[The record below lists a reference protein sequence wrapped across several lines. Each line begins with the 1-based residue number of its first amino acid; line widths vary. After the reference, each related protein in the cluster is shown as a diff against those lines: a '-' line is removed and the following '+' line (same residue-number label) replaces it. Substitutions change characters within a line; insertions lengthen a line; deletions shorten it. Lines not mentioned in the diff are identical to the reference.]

1 VSLRLDPSRARILK
15 RNYQKAHHGS
25 KEQNIPYSSKSGSI
39 PWKSTDFSL
48 ILFLNV
54 ETVNHQGIKKVTE
67 NQTENLEDLFLIP
80 REIPKFLLKQ
90 ILELVYDIEISGSHF
105 IPKTGGA
112 VIISNHTDY
121 LDVPVQGVFIDRKI
135 VYLAKYELF
144 HPQEDILAYVENPKS
159 PFSKPPLSLMKPMI
173 RLLVNRMGDSFGK
186 NLQHWGGMPII
197 RNHYGESM
205 DKKAAMEYYNQLEDY
220 MVDILKS
227 GELLSIYPEG
237 TRSETGVMGPFK
249 ALAAKVAIRAGV
261 PIIPTGI
268 SGAHNMSKPEAFLS
282 GAAFKAKIVYNIGQ
296 PIPPEDFPKSPEKKA
311 AKELTEELEKRVYYL
326 KDHYER
332 RGKPRKFITKL

>member
-1 VSLRLDPSRARILK
+1 
-15 RNYQKAHHGS
+15 
-25 KEQNIPYSSKSGSI
+25 
-39 PWKSTDFSL
+39 
-48 ILFLNV
+48 LFLNV
-54 ETVNHQGIKKVTE
+54 ETVNHQGINKVTE

-205 DKKAAMEYYNQLEDY
+205 DKKAAMGYYNQLEDY

-326 KDHYER
+326 KEHYER

>member
-1 VSLRLDPSRARILK
+1 
-15 RNYQKAHHGS
+15 
-25 KEQNIPYSSKSGSI
+25 
-39 PWKSTDFSL
+39 
-48 ILFLNV
+48 
-54 ETVNHQGIKKVTE
+54 VNHQGINKVTE

-205 DKKAAMEYYNQLEDY
+205 DKKAAMGYYNQLEDY

-326 KDHYER
+326 KEHYER

>member
-1 VSLRLDPSRARILK
+1 M
-15 RNYQKAHHGS
+15 
-25 KEQNIPYSSKSGSI
+25 
-39 PWKSTDFSL
+39 
-48 ILFLNV
+48 
-54 ETVNHQGIKKVTE
+54 TE

-205 DKKAAMEYYNQLEDY
+205 DKKAAMGYYNQLEDY

-326 KDHYER
+326 KEHYER

>member
-1 VSLRLDPSRARILK
+1 M
-15 RNYQKAHHGS
+15 
-25 KEQNIPYSSKSGSI
+25 
-39 PWKSTDFSL
+39 
-48 ILFLNV
+48 
-54 ETVNHQGIKKVTE
+54 NHQGINKVTE

-205 DKKAAMEYYNQLEDY
+205 DKKAAMGYYNQLEDY

-326 KDHYER
+326 KEHYER